1 MQEEVVS
8 EGEISLSDIFRALWA
23 KIWIILASL
32 LVGVIVGGTLGFV
45 KNHDVHYYGASV
57 DYFITSNKTDDSSG
71 QINPSNYNE
80 TVFIT
85 VTSLLS
91 SELFSQ
97 ELMKDLPETRFFP
110 NRKISPKRTAK
121 NTISTS
127 NC

>member
-57 DYFITSNKTDDSSG
+57 DLFLSPPIRRTILRDKSIRPITTKRCSS
-71 QINPSNYNE
+71 PSPPC
-80 TVFIT
+80 
-85 VTSLLS
+85 S
-91 SELFSQ
+91 
-97 ELMKDLPETRFFP
+97 RP
-110 NRKISPKRTAK
+110 NCSARNS
-121 NTISTS
+121 
-127 NC
+127 